1 MIIISEGRFTMR
13 IKLKEV
19 MEERGLTQSKLAE
32 MTGIRQAAISEIVNN
47 RRDTI
52 NKAHLETIC
61 KMLEIKSFDDILEWD

>member
-1 MIIISEGRFTMR
+1 MR

-19 MEERGLTQSKLAE
+19 MEQRGITQLKLSE
-32 MTGIRQAAISEIVNN
+32 ITGVRQAAISEIVNN

-61 KMLEIKSFDDILEWD
+61 KALEIVDFNEILEWD